1 MKLAKG
7 DKYISIPSWAV
18 FIGLLVVDN
27 MVGNICKT
35 ITNSKIL
42 KYGDKN

>member
-1 MKLAKG
+1 MKIGKG
-7 DKYISIPSWAV
+7 DKYVSVPAWALV
-18 FIGLLVVDN
+18 LGLLVVDN